1 MQFSQKYENIFWET
15 IFRILRRP
23 RVA

>member
-1 MQFSQKYENIFWET
+1 MQFSQKCENIFWET